1 MLAKFLITISVV
13 FNPLSFIIGQLS
25 APKTPIDFSEM
36 LFVNYASIMAMSSQ
50 DNPNFLPIRNW
61 DISEPETETKA
72 ALIFDKEKNKILYQK
87 NIDHVLPIASLT
99 KLMTALIVLEN
110 IDINEIVFV
119 SENAI
124 AGYGDYGD
132 LEVKEK
138 ISVGNLLHA
147 LLMES
152 SNDAA
157 IALAEAFEEKEDK
170 NFVGLMNQKA
180 RELGLKNTFYTDP
193 SGYEPTNVST
203 VEEIVKLIEYS
214 FNQPFIWQILKTPSI
229 NLFSADM
236 QINHYWVNT
245 DKMLNRL
252 PGVIGGKTGYTEEAE
267 GCLFL
272 VVEQADSRYLIS
284 VVLGAQ
290 ERFLETE
297 RLINWVK
304 KAYIW

>member
-1 MLAKFLITISVV
+1 MLAKLLITISVV
-13 FNPLSFIIGQLS
+13 FNPISFFIGQLS
-25 APKTPIDFSEM
+25 APKIPVDFSGTP
-36 LFVNYASIMAMSSQ
+36 LINYASIMAVSSQ

-61 DISEPETETKA
+61 DIAEPEIETKA
-72 ALIFDKEKNKILYQK
+72 ALIFNQGKNKILYQK
-87 NIDHVLPIASLT
+87 NIYQPLPIASLT

-110 IDINEIVFV
+110 IGTDEIVVV
-119 SENAI
+119 SEKAV
-124 AGYGDYGD
+124 AGYGDQGD
-132 LEVKEK
+132 LEVKEELT
-138 ISVGNLLHA
+138 IDNLLQA

-157 IALAEAFEEKEDK
+157 IALAEAVEGKRGVDFI
-170 NFVGLMNQKA
+170 GLMNQKA
-180 RELGLKNTFYTDP
+180 HELGLKDTHYTDP

-203 VEEIVKLIEYS
+203 AEEIVKLIEYS
-214 FNQPFIWQILKTPSI
+214 FNYSFIWEVFRTPS
-229 NLFSADM
+229 LSLSSVDGLTS
-236 QINHYWVNT
+236 HYWVNT

-252 PGVIGGKTGYTEEAE
+252 PGVIGGKTGYTEEAQ

-272 VVEQADSRYLIS
+272 VIEQESPGYLIS

>member
-1 MLAKFLITISVV
+1 MLVKFLITISVI
-13 FNPLSFIIGQLS
+13 FNPVSFLVGQLS
-25 APKTPIDFSEM
+25 APKIPVDFSGAS
-36 LFVNYASIMAMSSQ
+36 LINCASITAASSQ
-50 DNPNFLPIRNW
+50 NNPNFLPIRNW
-61 DISEPETETKA
+61 DIAEPETETKA
-72 ALIFDKEKNKILYQK
+72 ALIFNKNKNKILYQK
-87 NIDHVLPIASLT
+87 NIHQVLPIASLT

-110 IDINEIVFV
+110 FEIDKVV
-119 SENAI
+119 SISKEAV
-124 AGYGDYGD
+124 AGYGDQGG

-138 ISVGNLLHA
+138 LSIGDLLHA

-157 IALAEAFEEKEDK
+157 IALAEAVEEKK
-170 NFVGLMNQKA
+170 SVNFVSLMNQKTQ
-180 RELGLKNTFYTDP
+180 ELGLKNTYYADP

-203 VEEIVKLIEYS
+203 AEEIVKLIEYS
-214 FNQPFIWQILKTPSI
+214 FNYPFIWEVFKIPSI
-229 NLFSADM
+229 RLSSVDGLT
-236 QINHYWVNT
+236 NHYWVNT

-252 PGVIGGKTGYTEEAE
+252 PGVIGGKTGYTDEAQ

-272 VVEQADSRYLIS
+272 VIEQKNSGYLIS